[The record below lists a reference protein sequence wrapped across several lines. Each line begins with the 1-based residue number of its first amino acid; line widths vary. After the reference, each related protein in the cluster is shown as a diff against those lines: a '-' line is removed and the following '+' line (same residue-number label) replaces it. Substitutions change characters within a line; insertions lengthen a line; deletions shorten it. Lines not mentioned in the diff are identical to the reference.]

1 MNDQTA
7 KEPAA
12 AMRRAGEDDEV
23 DVEGES
29 TATAA
34 VAAAAAAA
42 MAAVVVV
49 VVADAA
55 AALIALDDCGWPA
68 SGAAA
73 RTTAEILSIRGTTW
87 RPRGTAGRWSAR
99 R

>member
-34 VAAAAAAA
+34 VAAAAA
-42 MAAVVVV
+42 MAAVVVVV